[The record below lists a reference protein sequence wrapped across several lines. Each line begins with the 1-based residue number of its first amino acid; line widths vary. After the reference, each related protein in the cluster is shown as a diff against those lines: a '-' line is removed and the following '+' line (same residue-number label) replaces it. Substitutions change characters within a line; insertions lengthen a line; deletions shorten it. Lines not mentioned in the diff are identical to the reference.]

1 MDGRTPEKPMR
12 TALLLPLIGLAA
24 CAQTPADTARA
35 AQDRQTTQVRLDKA
49 LAGLVPGETTSCIPT
64 TLSSA
69 QTEAYGPTLLYTYG
83 RNLVYRTETT
93 GGCENAG
100 RGDILVTKQLQG
112 RPCRGD
118 IATTVSPTS
127 RVFSGSCSLGDFTVY
142 RRQRR

>member
-1 MDGRTPEKPMR
+1 MR

-24 CAQTPADTARA
+24 CVQTPADTARA
-35 AQDRQTTQVRLDKA
+35 AQAHQATQARLDKA
-49 LAGLVPGETTSCIPT
+49 LAGLTPGETSSCIPT
-64 TLSSA
+64 LLPSV
-69 QTEAYGPTLLYTYG
+69 QTEAYGSTLLYRAG
-83 RNLVYRTETT
+83 RNLVYRTETG

-127 RVFSGSCSLGDFTVY
+127 RTFSGSCSLGDFTVY
-142 RRQRR
+142 RRPRR